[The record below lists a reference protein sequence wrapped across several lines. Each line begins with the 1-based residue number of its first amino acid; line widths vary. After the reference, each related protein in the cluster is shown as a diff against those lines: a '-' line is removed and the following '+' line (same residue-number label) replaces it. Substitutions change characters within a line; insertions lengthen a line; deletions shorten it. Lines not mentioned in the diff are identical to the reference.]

1 MLRERLPIDQSRSR
15 RSSQRAS
22 NHHPRH
28 HRPHRRF
35 AALLAL
41 SLSAIAA
48 IVPSTPAE
56 AATFSFTLR
65 VDAGGVPG
73 NIGVDAIYSG
83 VGGGQYD
90 ILPCDPDPAVAQ
102 LAWRPDGTI
111 TGTASVP
118 RTVQGRPL
126 TQLRLEFYPLET
138 GQVCGQYTP
147 RNPRTG
153 GIHLEHQISAASPA
167 FIDFGTVT
175 MPMAGAPGV
184 FAVTGGIVASTPIP
198 DGRVSVDTFQ
208 IPTGYPDPPAP
219 LQTNGLAEWG
229 AFGTGPSIGSSW
241 AGGLGWPGR
250 YTLFISDTVTGRNA
264 QVLVD
269 ISAGAVPTIDLD
281 AICFGF
287 AMCTFEGST
296 PNVPGRFTPIAPVR
310 ILDTRNRLGISNG
323 GDFCSSINGVLRCGI
338 ATGGGAETSLDPLTR
353 CAVAANHTLQVTGV
367 GGVPTTGVS
376 AVLLN
381 VTAVDAPGPGF
392 ISVIP
397 PGSRGTYGSLEL
409 FDDQGWFGRQ
419 GEPATS
425 NLNVTGSA
433 AVPNLV
439 LARVGAGGTISF
451 YNSFG
456 PTEVIA
462 DLAGWFAT
470 SGTTAATGS
479 GFTGL
484 SRPER
489 VFDTRTGIGT
499 DARPITFGEPRTVD
513 IAGMA
518 GLPSD
523 AQAAVVNLTIT
534 QPSAPGF
541 LTAYPA
547 SGAAPVVS
555 NLNFVANDTRANLA
569 VVALRNGRIDLAV
582 GDTAGT
588 STEAIVDVM
597 GYFSPNGRSVVA
609 IDPMRIV
616 DSRNGIGTPRAPFG
630 PGQSRTIAVAGRS
643 SIPRGATAVIANITG
658 TGSTSPF
665 TYLTAWPSGPQ
676 PQTSNVN
683 IDTTTGATVPN
694 LVMVELSANGTFEI
708 ANEFGDIDVLV
719 DVMGYMI

>member
-1 MLRERLPIDQSRSR
+1 M
-15 RSSQRAS
+15 AS
-22 NHHPRH
+22 NPTPRSG
-28 HRPHRRF
+28 RRRF

-41 SLSAIAA
+41 ATATSIV
-48 IVPSTPAE
+48 IVPSSPVE

-83 VGGGQYD
+83 IGGGQYD
-90 ILPCDPDPAVAQ
+90 ILPCDPDPNVAQ
-102 LAWRPDGTI
+102 LEWRPDGTI

-118 RTVQGRPL
+118 RSVQGRPL
-126 TQLRLEFYPLET
+126 TQLRLELYPLEAD
-138 GQVCGQYTP
+138 QVCGQYTP

-153 GIHLEHQISAASPA
+153 GIHLEHQVSAVSPP

-175 MPMAGAPGV
+175 LPTAGAPGI
-184 FAVTGGIVASTPIP
+184 FSVTGGIVASTPIT

-208 IPTGYPDPPAP
+208 IPTGFPDPPAP
-219 LQTNGLAEWG
+219 LQTNGRAEWG
-229 AFGTGPSIGSSW
+229 AFGTGPSLGASW

-250 YTLFISDTVTGRNA
+250 YTLFITDNETGRRA
-264 QVLVD
+264 QVLED

-287 AMCTFEGST
+287 AMCTFAGST
-296 PNVPGRFTPIAPVR
+296 PNAPGRFTPIPPVR
-310 ILDTRNRLGISNG
+310 ILDTRDRLGISNG
-323 GDFCSSINGVLRCGI
+323 PDFCSIIDGIQRCGI
-338 ATGGGAETSLDPLTR
+338 TTGDGAETSLDPLTR
-353 CAVAANHTLQVTGV
+353 RAVAANHTLQVTGV

-397 PGSRGTYGSLEL
+397 PGSRGTYGSLDL

-425 NLNVTGSA
+425 NLNVAGAA

-470 SGTTAATGS
+470 SGTTAGSGS

-489 VFDTRTGIGT
+489 VFDTRNGIGT
-499 DARPITFGEPRTVD
+499 DTRPITFGEPRTVD

-523 AQAAVVNLTIT
+523 AQAAVVNLTVT

-547 SGAAPVVS
+547 SGTAPRVS
-555 NLNFVANDTRANLA
+555 NLNFIAGDTRANLA
-569 VVALRNGRIDLAV
+569 VVALRDGRIDLAV
-582 GDTAGT
+582 GDAPTVN
-588 STEAIVDVM
+588 TEAIVDVM
-597 GYFSPNGRSVVA
+597 GYFSPEGPPVIA
-609 IDPMRIV
+609 IDPVRIV

-630 PGQSRTIAVAGRS
+630 PSQSRTIAVAGRG
-643 SIPRGATAVIANITG
+643 PVPQGATAVIVNITG

-683 IDTTTGATVPN
+683 IDTTTGMTVPN
-694 LVMVELSANGTFEI
+694 LVMIELSANGAFEI
-708 ANEFGDIDVLV
+708 ANEFGEIDVLV
-719 DVMGYMI
+719 DVMGYMA